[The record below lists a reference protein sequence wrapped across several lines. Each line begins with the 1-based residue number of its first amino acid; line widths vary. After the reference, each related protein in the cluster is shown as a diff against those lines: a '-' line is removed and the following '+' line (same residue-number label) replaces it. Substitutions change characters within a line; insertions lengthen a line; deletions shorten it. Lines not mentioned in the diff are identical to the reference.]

1 MAALKCNTLSL
12 RGPALHFA
20 RPTSPDNYKRLI
32 FLLLLF
38 YQIAVTFL
46 LC

>member
-12 RGPALHFA
+12 RSPALQFA

-32 FLLLLF
+32 FF
-38 YQIAVTFL
+38 IIIIIIIII
-46 LC
+46 

>member
-32 FLLLLF
+32 FLLF